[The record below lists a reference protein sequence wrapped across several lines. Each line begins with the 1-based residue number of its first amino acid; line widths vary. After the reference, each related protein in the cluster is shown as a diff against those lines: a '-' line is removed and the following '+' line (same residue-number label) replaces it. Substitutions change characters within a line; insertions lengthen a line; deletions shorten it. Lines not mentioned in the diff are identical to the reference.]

1 MVTKEDCE
9 MMGKDFVPSHDD
21 GKGGP
26 TRAYCRKRTALILSM
41 LPERHDEIEPDFGG
55 FSYEKDDEKSEPEN
69 PVMEVHSDLSE
80 HRDEDSGVDM
90 DDAGKHYKIPRS
102 NIKNAKTISKDI
114 SVEDKKINHDLRG
127 QDFEDIPHQA
137 ERIEHD
143 ADKESRESHRL
154 FETQRVFAEKK
165 YGDIKNR
172 ISKRETKDK
181 TNTIKSEN
189 KVSKRAIQD
198 EKRRIRHEK
207 KEARR
212 KRKLDKLSK
221 KRGDKGGGDE

>member
-1 MVTKEDCE
+1 MNMVTKEDCE
-9 MMGKDFVPSHDD
+9 MMGKEFVPSHDD
-21 GKGGP
+21 GKGGH
-26 TRAYCRKRTALILSM
+26 TKAYCRKRRVSII
-41 LPERHDEIEPDFGG
+41 PERHHEIETNFDD
-55 FSYEKDDEKSEPEN
+55 YEKPEPEN
-69 PVMEVHSDLSE
+69 PVMELHSGLSE
-80 HRDEDSGVDM
+80 HRNDSDIGI

-114 SVEDKKINHDLRG
+114 SVEDKRINHDLRD

-165 YGDIKNR
+165 YGDIKSR
-172 ISKRETKDK
+172 ISKREAKDK

-189 KVSKRAIQD
+189 RISQRAIKD

-221 KRGDKGGGDE
+221 KHGGNNEE